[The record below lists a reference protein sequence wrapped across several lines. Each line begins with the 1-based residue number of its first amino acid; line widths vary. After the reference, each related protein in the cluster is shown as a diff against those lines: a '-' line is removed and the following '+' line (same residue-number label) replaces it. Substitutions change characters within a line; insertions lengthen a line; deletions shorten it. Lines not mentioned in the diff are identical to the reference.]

1 MIYKMKEGFV
11 VRTIGAQTLAVPVG
25 KRTTELHGVITL
37 NESGCILWKAL
48 EKGMDIEQLTALL
61 VEQYEVEPDQA
72 KKDVENFLESLR
84 EQKVLL

>member
-1 MIYKMKEGFV
+1 MTYKIKEGFV
-11 VRTIGAQTLAVPVG
+11 VRTVAAQTVAVPVG

-48 EKGMDIEQLTALL
+48 EKGADIEQLTALL
-61 VEQYEVEPDQA
+61 AEQYEVEPDQA
-72 KKDVENFLESLR
+72 KRDVENFLESLR

>member
-1 MIYKMKEGFV
+1 MTYKIKEGFV
-11 VRTIGAQTLAVPVG
+11 VRTIAAQTVAVPVG

-48 EKGMDIEQLTALL
+48 EKGADIEQLTALL
-61 VEQYEVEPDQA
+61 AEQYEVEPDQA
-72 KKDVENFLESLR
+72 KRDAENFLESLR

>member
-1 MIYKMKEGFV
+1 MTYKIKEGFV
-11 VRTIGAQTLAVPVG
+11 VRTVAAQTVAVPVG

-48 EKGMDIEQLTALL
+48 EKGADIEQLTALL
-61 VEQYEVEPDQA
+61 AEQYEVEPDQA
-72 KKDVENFLESLR
+72 KRDAENFLESLR

>member
-1 MIYKMKEGFV
+1 MTYKIKEGFV
-11 VRTIGAQTLAVPVG
+11 VRTVAAQTVAVPVG

-48 EKGMDIEQLTALL
+48 EKGADIEQ
-61 VEQYEVEPDQA
+61 
-72 KKDVENFLESLR
+72 LR

>member
-1 MIYKMKEGFV
+1 
-11 VRTIGAQTLAVPVG
+11 
-25 KRTTELHGVITL
+25 
-37 NESGCILWKAL
+37 
-48 EKGMDIEQLTALL
+48 MDIEQLTALL

>member
-11 VRTIGAQTLAVPVG
+11 VRTIGAQTVVVPVG

-37 NESGCILWKAL
+37 NESACILWKAL
-48 EKGMDIEQLTALL
+48 EKGADIEQLTALL
-61 VEQYEVEPDQA
+61 AEQYEVEPDQA
-72 KKDVENFLESLR
+72 KRDAENFLESLR

>member
-1 MIYKMKEGFV
+1 MTYIIKEGFV
-11 VRTIGAQTLAVPVG
+11 VRTVAAQTVAVPVG

-48 EKGMDIEQLTALL
+48 EKGADIEQLTALL
-61 VEQYEVEPDQA
+61 AEQYEVEPDQA
-72 KKDVENFLESLR
+72 KRDAENFLESLR